1 MTVYVSKS
9 VKMDTNL
16 LVYFEQ
22 AHAYWVRWLASFC
35 YEQEQVNETVNETQ
49 TT

>member
-1 MTVYVSKS
+1 MAVFVSKS

-22 AHAYWVRWLASFC
+22 AHAYWSVRWLAF
-35 YEQEQVNETVNETQ
+35 VMNKNR
-49 TT
+49 